1 MHHSN
6 ESVAI
11 AMPVHNEGEGIAEF
25 IIEIAEAFDDTQLSF
40 VIVDDLSND
49 DTVSILNRLNLV
61 LEPEIRVVSNQ
72 TNLGQGPSTIRALR
86 LAADLKTDYVIA
98 VDGDGQFLGSDIRDL
113 FNQVSALD
121 DQVGEGIRI
130 HRTDPIFRKVT
141 TQLTRILVG
150 IRCKKYPI
158 DANTPLR
165 IYPLAYLLELLEI
178 LPGNLLTPNLH
189 ISSHARLSP
198 LAIVEVEV
206 TSLPRRGLS
215 SSGTMWKARTKLLPS
230 RRFLKFCLSAAS
242 QWFTVSVARPR
253 LSRSKGEGRV

>member
-1 MHHSN
+1 MRIRESKF
-6 ESVAI
+6 SVAI
-11 AMPVHNEGEGIAEF
+11 AMPAHNEREGIEEF
-25 IIEIAEAFDDTQLSF
+25 ITEIAEAFTDLQISF
-40 VIVDDLSND
+40 VIVDDLSSD
-49 DTVSILNRLNLV
+49 DTVPILNRLNRK
-61 LEPEIRVVSNQ
+61 LEPEIRVFSNQ
-72 TNLGQGPSTIRALR
+72 ANLGHGPSTIRALKS
-86 LAADLKTDYVIA
+86 AANLKTDYVIA
-98 VDGDGQFLGSDIRDL
+98 VDGDGQFLGSDIREL

-150 IRCKKYPI
+150 IRCKKFPI

-165 IYPLAYLLELLEI
+165 IYPLAYLLELLKI

-215 SSGTMWKARTKLLPS
+215 SSGTMWAARTKLLPS
-230 RRFLKFCLSAAS
+230 RRFLKFCFSAAS
-242 QWFTVSVARPR
+242 QWFTVSVTRPR
-253 LSRSKGEGRV
+253 LKG